1 MLTRSQTNETPA
13 AADGDA
19 SNSDSDADATA
30 VNIGAQDAM
39 AQPQANVGG
48 DALATLVASIASLRA
63 SVEELRN
70 ETSRSQA
77 EVQQLRLRMEMD
89 SANATAPTCEVQPPV
104 QQFPQAVQQLPV
116 VQPPLPLPTNALQF
130 VEGSAAKLYP
140 LPTFDGSPEDW
151 PLFSANYVDTTAEF
165 GYNNRQNLM
174 RLQKALQGNAKRA
187 VMSMLIYPDDV
198 PKVMKELEFNFGRHD
213 LLIRAQL
220 QKVQQFPTI
229 HDNRLDQVLEFSN
242 RVRNIAAFFKSA
254 QCEHHLMNPTL
265 LEQLIS
271 KLPPSKQY
279 EWSKHAA
286 NIKPFPTVDKFADW
300 LSDLA
305 KVVSIMPGVAEISL
319 RYSQA
324 SLPSSRQQSG
334 SSRQFASSGVPARR
348 VLHSSCE
355 QPVCLCC
362 NQSHVLTDCRK
373 FKSNDCPAKWLLVK
387 QHRLCFGCLQ
397 AGHGLSDCRRRKA
410 CAING
415 CKRMHHQLL
424 HQDNQPSSQPT
435 ADRERILNCRQ
446 ESEVSLFKIL
456 PVILSGPHGS
466 VNVYAMFDEGSSVSL
481 LEEEVATRLGLRG
494 RVKPLTLQ
502 WYGDSQTTEN
512 SRPVSCDVRGVN
524 GNNYS
529 LKDVH
534 TIKSLNLPRQSL
546 DKFKYVHLKELPVRN
561 YVDVKPVLLLGLDN
575 CHLSVPI
582 KTVAARYDQP
592 VAINTRLGWVVY
604 GPHRQESVAVP
615 RVLHVRKSDA
625 LKQLNKLEEDY
636 FATENFGVNSQ
647 VVLESDEN
655 QRARKILAETTR
667 DLGQGYEVGLL
678 WREDSV
684 ILPPSYAMAKHRLL
698 NIESRMQRDAVFAE
712 NYKRE
717 VAKYLDKGYAKPLTP
732 DEASVEGPRTWY
744 LPHFGVVNPHKPQ
757 KLRIV
762 FDAAAA
768 TNGISLNSVLLK
780 GPEQAQPLIAII
792 HKFRQGVVAVAG
804 DIQEMFSRV
813 QILEAD
819 QESQRFLW
827 RDGNTSEPIRIY
839 KMSSMIFGA
848 ICSPC
853 CAEHVK
859 NTNAIKFMST
869 MPRGARAVIENTYV
883 DDLVM
888 SFNSAEEAIEV
899 INEAVKINAAASFKL
914 RDFISNDKL
923 VQQKLNGEGSSANK
937 QIIRMERQA
946 TMEKVLGMFW
956 NTANDG
962 LEFQFKFHKIT
973 HDVID
978 GTRPPTKRELL
989 GIAMSMY
996 DPFGLLA
1003 NVTICIKLLVQA
1015 MWKQRVQWDEA
1026 MPYELAQQWSKWWSN
1041 IQSVKHLSVP
1051 RCYSLM
1057 LPVAEEIQLHIFV
1070 DASSLAYA
1078 AVAYLRIKKGDK
1090 IDVAMVCAKSRCSPL
1105 KGMTIPRL
1113 ELQAAVLG
1121 CRLKESLERCHDFR
1135 VSSTTFWSDSKTVI
1149 LWIRS
1154 THRDYKQFVAYRVA
1168 EILSTTSSDQWRW
1181 IPTSLNVADEATRA
1195 YTSFECNIKSRW
1207 FTGPGFLYEDAT
1219 CWPQEIPE
1227 LTSDHRDLEEA
1238 TKRIIMLSSPGE
1250 YPIKFTNFSKFL
1262 KVTRVVAWVLRFFN
1276 NAKSEVRRSGELNS
1290 AELAKAEMKILRQV
1304 QFESFS
1310 DEIHAIKQKKCLPKS
1325 SFLYQ
1330 LTPFIDDD
1338 GLLKV
1343 NGRIDAAYCLPIAA
1357 RRPVI
1362 LPQTHYV
1369 TRLIVKQ
1376 YHCRLHHQNESLTI
1390 NEMRQKFWVP
1400 RARALLKSVKRNCNV
1415 CIYNS
1420 AKPAIPLMGQL
1431 PTDRLTPH
1439 VRPFSY
1445 AGVDYCGPFYVTIGR
1460 RKEKRWV
1467 SLFTCLT
1474 TRAAHLEIA
1483 EDLSTDAFILCLRN
1497 FVNRRGVPIRIRSD
1511 NGTNFVGAQKE
1522 LKAEERMFDFGRIEG
1537 EMARRNIE
1545 WVFNCP
1551 ANPSAGGC
1559 WERLVQCVK
1568 RLLQR
1573 VLQQESPRLETFR
1586 SVLIEAENIINSR
1599 PLTELAVSPQDE
1611 EPLTPNHF
1619 LLGCLNSTQTPSPVD
1634 EK

>member
-1 MLTRSQTNETPA
+1 
-13 AADGDA
+13 
-19 SNSDSDADATA
+19 
-30 VNIGAQDAM
+30 
-39 AQPQANVGG
+39 
-48 DALATLVASIASLRA
+48 
-63 SVEELRN
+63 
-70 ETSRSQA
+70 
-77 EVQQLRLRMEMD
+77 
-89 SANATAPTCEVQPPV
+89 
-104 QQFPQAVQQLPV
+104 
-116 VQPPLPLPTNALQF
+116 
-130 VEGSAAKLYP
+130 
-140 LPTFDGSPEDW
+140 
-151 PLFSANYVDTTAEF
+151 
-165 GYNNRQNLM
+165 M

-254 QCEHHLMNPTL
+254 QCEQHLMNPTL

-334 SSRQFASSGVPARR
+334 SSRQFASSGIPARR
-348 VLHSSCE
+348 VLHSSGE

-362 NQSHVLTDCRK
+362 DQSHVLTDCRK
-373 FKSNDCPAKWLLVK
+373 LKSNDCPAKWLLVK

-446 ESEVSLFKIL
+446 ES
-456 PVILSGPHGS
+456 
-466 VNVYAMFDEGSSVSL
+466 
-481 LEEEVATRLGLRG
+481 
-494 RVKPLTLQ
+494 
-502 WYGDSQTTEN
+502 
-512 SRPVSCDVRGVN
+512 
-524 GNNYS
+524 
-529 LKDVH
+529 
-534 TIKSLNLPRQSL
+534 
-546 DKFKYVHLKELPVRN
+546 
-561 YVDVKPVLLLGLDN
+561 
-575 CHLSVPI
+575 
-582 KTVAARYDQP
+582 
-592 VAINTRLGWVVY
+592 
-604 GPHRQESVAVP
+604 VAVP

-625 LKQLNKLEEDY
+625 LKQLNKLVEDY

-732 DEASVEGPRTWY
+732 DEATVEGPRTWY
-744 LPHFGVVNPHKPQ
+744 LPHFAVVNPHKPQ
-757 KLRIV
+757 KLRII

-839 KMSSMIFGA
+839 KMSSMTFGA

-937 QIIRMERQA
+937 QIVRMERQA

-962 LEFQFKFHKIT
+962 IEFQFKFHKIT

-1051 RCYSLM
+1051 RCYYLM
-1057 LPVAEEIQLHIFV
+1057 LPVAEEIQLLIFV
-1070 DASSLAYA
+1070 DASSLAY
-1078 AVAYLRIKKGDK
+1078 
-1090 IDVAMVCAKSRCSPL
+1090 VAMVCAKSRCAPL

-1168 EILSTTSSDQWRW
+1168 EILSNTSSDQWRW
-1181 IPTSLNVADEATRA
+1181 IPT
-1195 YTSFECNIKSRW
+1195 
-1207 FTGPGFLYEDAT
+1207 
-1219 CWPQEIPE
+1219 
-1227 LTSDHRDLEEA
+1227 
-1238 TKRIIMLSSPGE
+1238 
-1250 YPIKFTNFSKFL
+1250 
-1262 KVTRVVAWVLRFFN
+1262 
-1276 NAKSEVRRSGELNS
+1276 
-1290 AELAKAEMKILRQV
+1290 
-1304 QFESFS
+1304 
-1310 DEIHAIKQKKCLPKS
+1310 
-1325 SFLYQ
+1325 
-1330 LTPFIDDD
+1330 
-1338 GLLKV
+1338 
-1343 NGRIDAAYCLPIAA
+1343 
-1357 RRPVI
+1357 
-1362 LPQTHYV
+1362 
-1369 TRLIVKQ
+1369 
-1376 YHCRLHHQNESLTI
+1376 
-1390 NEMRQKFWVP
+1390 
-1400 RARALLKSVKRNCNV
+1400 
-1415 CIYNS
+1415 
-1420 AKPAIPLMGQL
+1420 
-1431 PTDRLTPH
+1431 
-1439 VRPFSY
+1439 
-1445 AGVDYCGPFYVTIGR
+1445 
-1460 RKEKRWV
+1460 
-1467 SLFTCLT
+1467 
-1474 TRAAHLEIA
+1474 
-1483 EDLSTDAFILCLRN
+1483 
-1497 FVNRRGVPIRIRSD
+1497 
-1511 NGTNFVGAQKE
+1511 
-1522 LKAEERMFDFGRIEG
+1522 
-1537 EMARRNIE
+1537 
-1545 WVFNCP
+1545 
-1551 ANPSAGGC
+1551 
-1559 WERLVQCVK
+1559 
-1568 RLLQR
+1568 
-1573 VLQQESPRLETFR
+1573 
-1586 SVLIEAENIINSR
+1586 
-1599 PLTELAVSPQDE
+1599 
-1611 EPLTPNHF
+1611 
-1619 LLGCLNSTQTPSPVD
+1619 
-1634 EK
+1634 